1 LLDPNVRFD
10 KNCRIEINS
19 SQILIF
25 QTAFCLMYE
34 HFVSFV
40 YLGVFFLSIKR
51 EKKTVNLV
59 FFFPDFY

>member
-1 LLDPNVRFD
+1 
-10 KNCRIEINS
+10 
-19 SQILIF
+19 
-25 QTAFCLMYE
+25 MYE